1 MDRSCQAQL
10 MAEAAG
16 NPVPIDPETARLTYS
31 QIGSHQIGWF
41 SFQSLYDLIVRQEP
55 DLLN

>member
-16 NPVPIDPETARLTYS
+16 KPQAIDPDTAKLTQTQVGDPYS
-31 QIGSHQIGWF
+31 GWF
-41 SFQSLYDLIVRQEP
+41 CFQPLYDKIVREEP
-55 DLLN
+55 DLLE

>member
-16 NPVPIDPETARLTYS
+16 KPVLINSDIARLTNS
-31 QIGSHQIGWF
+31 QIGSHQVGRF
-41 SFQSLYDLIVRQEP
+41 SFQSLYDIIVRQQP